1 MAKVKVALVLGGGA
15 ARGLAHLGVLKVLE
29 RSGIP
34 IDMIVGTSMGALVG
48 AMYGIRGKINK
59 MLPDVTRFLNSEE
72 FAQSKIHSLRRGEE
86 EDIGLFDQFSKY
98 LKRAQVVSSTVTRKA
113 YISDEEIWDFFS
125 HFVDD
130 RDIKELKIPFY
141 AVATDLLTGEEIII
155 NSGPVIEAVVASSA
169 IPGAF
174 PPVMIGERACIDGGI
189 VNMVPVTVAIRMG
202 ADFVIAINVSHEL
215 PRPSEYKRALEIYF
229 RAHEITK
236 KALIAHQ
243 IQFADI
249 ILTPNVGEIHW
260 ADFTKSNELIEAGEK
275 IAREK
280 EPAIWAM
287 LQKMRRTP
295 RIFRRKRVRPIDLIP

>member
-15 ARGLAHLGVLKVLE
+15 ARGLAHLGVLKILE
-29 RSGIP
+29 QSGIP
-34 IDMIVGTSMGALVG
+34 IDMIVGTSMGSLVG
-48 AMYGIRGKINK
+48 AMYLMRGRVGKI
-59 MLPDVTRFLNSEE
+59 LPDLTRFLNSED
-72 FAQSKIHSLRRGEE
+72 FAQSRIHSLKRGET

-113 YISDEEIWDFFS
+113 YFSDDEIRDFFS

-130 RDIKELKIPFY
+130 RDIRELKIPFC
-141 AVATDLLTGEEIII
+141 AVATDLLTGEEVLIK
-155 NSGPVIEAVVASSA
+155 SGSVLDAVSASSA

-174 PPVMIGERACIDGGI
+174 PPIQIGERVCIDGGI

-202 ADFVIAINVSHEL
+202 ADFVIAVNVSHEL

-236 KALIAHQ
+236 RALISHQ

-249 ILTPNVGEIHW
+249 VLTPNVGDIHW
-260 ADFTKSNELIEAGEK
+260 ADFTRPDELIEAGEK
-275 IAREK
+275 IAKEK

-287 LQKMRRTP
+287 LQKMRRIP
-295 RIFRRKRVRPIDLIP
+295 KIFRRRKARLIDLIP